1 MTSRLSC
8 HSRESG
14 NLVLKSLDP
23 RLRGDDRMVRGD
35 DRMVR
40 GNDRMVS
47 GDDRMVRGDNAL
59 IIDSADGMWQGTDS
73 A

>member
-40 GNDRMVS
+40 G
-47 GDDRMVRGDNAL
+47 DNAL
-59 IIDSADGMWQGTDS
+59 IINSADGMWQGTDS

>member
-40 GNDRMVS
+40 G
-47 GDDRMVRGDNAL
+47 DNAL
-59 IIDSADGMWQGTDS
+59 IINSAVGMWQGTDS

>member
-40 GNDRMVS
+40 G
-47 GDDRMVRGDNAL
+47 DDRMVRGDNAL